1 MSGFAGSAE
10 SLPPAAS
17 PSPASLPAA
26 ASAPLASLRGGTGLT
41 AGSAP
46 VEGRTWATPWHRHD
60 QHQLEYAFEGIVE
73 VETAVA
79 RFRLPSRQ
87 AAWIPAGIGHRSGF
101 AEARTVSVFFDPALV
116 PDPAGRVRVLPVDP
130 ILREMVIYAARWPI
144 ARRTSDP
151 IADAY
156 FEALAALVLERLDNE
171 RPFYLPTS
179 TDPLITAVMRYTDD
193 HLADISLGQVCREL
207 AVSER
212 TLRRRFQAATGMTWR
227 QYLLHSRL
235 LRAMTLLVRPN
246 STVLGVALAVGFASA
261 SAFSRAF
268 QEYSGQSPSSFRRER
283 AA

>member
-10 SLPPAAS
+10 SLP
-17 PSPASLPAA
+17 AA
-26 ASAPLASLRGGTGLT
+26 ASAPMASMRGGTGLT
-41 AGSAP
+41 AGSLP
-46 VEGRTWATPWHRHD
+46 FEGRTWSTPWHKHD

-73 VETAVA
+73 VETAAA

-87 AAWIPAGIGHRSGF
+87 AAWIPAGVGHRSGF
-101 AEARTVSVFFDPALV
+101 AAARTVSVFFDPALV
-116 PDPAGRVRVLPVDP
+116 PDSAGRVRVLPVEP

-151 IADAY
+151 LADAY
-156 FEALAALVLERLDNE
+156 FEALAALVLERLDHE

-193 HLADISLGQVCREL
+193 NLADVSLGRVCREL

-227 QYLLHSRL
+227 QYHLHSRL
-235 LRAMTLLVRPN
+235 LRAMTLLVRPT
-246 STVLGVALAVGFASA
+246 STVVGVALAVGFDSA
-261 SAFSRAF
+261 SAFTRAF
-268 QEYSGQSPSSFRRER
+268 QAYAGQSPSAFRRDR
-283 AA
+283 ADQRS